1 MSKVEKKR
9 GRISVLKSYAGH
21 QHRAVNFAYSTALI
35 LRRKDVEEK
44 RHLEEEF

>member
-1 MSKVEKKR
+1 MLDIRDSIGSEHWIR
-9 GRISVLKSYAGH
+9 F
-21 QHRAVNFAYSTALI
+21 NFALSTALI